1 MHRTLTAPATLAIG
15 LLLAGTAA
23 DAKSF
28 RFSYRGDLNSF
39 DPYALN
45 ETFTHSMQGNV
56 YEPLIGRGKALEL
69 EPALAVRWENP
80 EPALW
85 RFHLRPNVKFQ
96 NGAPFTADDVV
107 FSWERALAEG
117 SDIASKVTSIKQ
129 ARKVDDLT
137 VEFVTAGP
145 NPILPQEI
153 TTWYILDKEWAE
165 ANGATKP
172 GSVARKVENY
182 ATRHANG
189 TGPFRVR
196 SYEPDVKTVL
206 VPNPDWWGKVEHNL
220 TEAVFTPIKSDPTR
234 VSALLSGAVDMIYP
248 VPLQDVARISAAGLK
263 VLQGPELRT
272 IFLGMDVERD
282 QLLESN
288 VTGKNPLKDV
298 RVRKAM
304 YQAIDIE
311 AIRDKV
317 MRGASTPS
325 ALMAAPGINGFD
337 AALNTR
343 WPYDPEAARKLLAE
357 AGYPDG
363 FEIGMDCPNDRYVND
378 EAICMAVVPML
389 ARVGIKVRLNAQ
401 TKSIYFQKVLS
412 RNTSF
417 FLLGWQPSSYDAH
430 SPLFN
435 VMGTRAE
442 LRPGAQKG
450 QGSYNPGGY
459 SNARVD
465 ALQEQV
471 RSETDPVKRNA
482 MIREAFQIHK
492 DEVGHIPLHQQAL
505 AWAVRPGISLVQRAD
520 DALALW
526 WVRVEN

>member
-1 MHRTLTAPATLAIG
+1 MPGISKGSAVLAAG
-15 LLLAGTAA
+15 LMLASAAA
-23 DAKSF
+23 DAKTF

-56 YEPLIGRGKALEL
+56 YEPLVGRGKKLEL

-80 EPALW
+80 EPTLW
-85 RFHLRPNVKFQ
+85 RFHLRPGVKFHD
-96 NGAPFTADDVV
+96 GSAFAADDVV
-107 FSWERALAEG
+107 FSFHRARAEG
-117 SDIASKVTSIKQ
+117 SDVASKLASVKE
-129 ARKVDDLT
+129 ARAVDDLT
-137 VEFVTAGP
+137 VEMVTSVP

-153 TTWYILDKEWAE
+153 TTWYILDRQWAE

-172 GSVARKVENY
+172 GSVAKKVENY
-182 ATRHANG
+182 ATRNANG
-189 TGPFRVR
+189 TGPFRVK
-196 SYEPDVKTVL
+196 SYEPDVKTVF

-220 TEAVFTPIKSDPTR
+220 TEVVFTPIKSDPTR
-234 VSALLSGAVDMIYP
+234 VSALLSKAVDMIHP
-248 VPLQDVARISAAGLK
+248 VPLQDIGRIQSSGFE

-272 IFLGMDVERD
+272 IFLGFDVERD

-288 VTGKNPLKDV
+288 VQGKNPLKDI
-298 RVRKAM
+298 RVRRAM
-304 YQAIDIE
+304 YQAIDIA

-317 MRGASTPS
+317 MRGASTPT

-337 AALNTR
+337 PALNGR
-343 WPYDPEAARKLLAE
+343 LPYDPEASRKLLAE
-357 AGYPDG
+357 AGYPNG

-378 EAICMAVVPML
+378 EAICTAIVPML
-389 ARVGIKVRLNAQ
+389 ARVGIKVRLAAQ

-435 VMGTRAE
+435 VMGTRRE
-442 LRPGAQKG
+442 LRPGAQPG

-471 RSETDPVKRNA
+471 RSETDQTKRNA
-482 MIREAFQIHK
+482 LIREAFAIHK
-492 DEVGHIPLHQQAL
+492 EEIGHIPLHQQAL
-505 AWAVRPGISLVQRAD
+505 AWAVRPGVSLVQRAD
-520 DALALW
+520 DVLALW
-526 WVRVEN
+526 WVKVD